1 MTPCAC
7 RSNALIIGSELDK
20 TVTDAQITNAP
31 RTLDSLGLEPL
42 RRTAGTPELT
52 GVVVD
57 SRQVRA
63 GVLFAALPGVN
74 AHGARFAA
82 AAIAAGAV
90 AILTDE
96 EGFAQ
101 ARPDDGAVWLVADDA
116 RAALSQVAA
125 RWFGAQPDVMV
136 AVTGT
141 NGKTSVA
148 SFTRQLWAAMGLR
161 AVNFGTTGVE
171 GAVNAALSHT
181 TPEPVILHGL
191 LADLAAQG
199 VTHGAMEA
207 SSHGLAQRRLDGVK
221 LRAAGFTHLSRDHLD
236 YHATVPEYEAAKG
249 LLFDRV
255 LASDGTAV
263 INLDTDAGQRMIAR
277 AKSAGRQVLTV
288 GRDPVADLRLLS
300 TTFEA
305 SGQRVS
311 FAYQDAEYAAS
322 LELIGSF
329 QAENALL
336 AAGLAVAS
344 GAVATDVFAALESLK
359 PVAGRMQFAAHS
371 QTGGAIYVDYSHTP
385 DSVAI
390 ALAALRPHVAGRL
403 VCIVG
408 AGGDR
413 DPGKRPLMGQ
423 AAAQNADAVIVTDDN
438 PRSEDPA
445 TIRAAVLAGA
455 PDAQEI
461 GDRAAAIAAGIAMLG
476 PDDTL
481 LIAGK
486 GHETGQTIG
495 DQVLPFNDVEVA
507 RLAASKTG
515 GPL

>member
-1 MTPCAC
+1 MDGP
-7 RSNALIIGSELDK
+7 
-20 TVTDAQITNAP
+20 VTDAQKLNLP
-31 RTLDSLGLEPL
+31 RTLASLGLEEL
-42 RRTAGTPELT
+42 RRNAGAPDLH
-52 GVVVD
+52 GLVVD
-57 SRQVRA
+57 SRAVRA

-96 EGFAQ
+96 AGFTHAQ
-101 ARPDDGAVWLVADDA
+101 PDDGAVWLVAPDA
-116 RAALSQVAA
+116 RAALSEVAA
-125 RWFGAQPDVMV
+125 RWFASQPDAMV

-148 SFTRQLWAAMGLR
+148 SFTRQLWTAMGLR

-171 GAVNAALSHT
+171 GAVSAPLSHT
-181 TPEPVILHGL
+181 TPEPVTLHAL
-191 LADLAAQG
+191 LAELAAQG

-207 SSHGLAQRRLDGVK
+207 SSHGLAQRRLDGVR

-236 YHATVPEYEAAKG
+236 YHDTVAEYEAAKG

-255 LASDGTAV
+255 LPVDGTAV

-277 AKSAGRQVLTV
+277 AQVAGRAVMTV
-288 GRDPVADLRLLS
+288 GRHAVADLRLLA
-300 TTFEA
+300 TEFEA
-305 SGQRVS
+305 SGQKVS
-311 FAYQDAEYAAS
+311 FEYKGVQYSAS
-322 LELIGSF
+322 LQLIGSF

-336 AAGLAVAS
+336 AAGLALACG
-344 GAVATDVFAALESLK
+344 GAAADVFGALQALQ
-359 PVAGRMQFAAHS
+359 PVAGRMQLAAHAPS
-371 QTGGAIYVDYSHTP
+371 GGAVYVDYSHTP
-385 DSVAI
+385 DSVAT
-390 ALAALRPHVAGRL
+390 ALAALRPHVAGKL

-423 AAAQNADAVIVTDDN
+423 AATQHADAVIVTDDN

-445 TIRAAVLAGA
+445 TIRKAVLAGA
-455 PDAQEI
+455 TDALEL
-461 GDRAAAIAAGIAMLG
+461 GDRAEAIAAGIAMLG

-486 GHETGQTIG
+486 GHETGQIVG
-495 DQVLPFNDVEVA
+495 DKILPFNDVEVA
-507 RLAASKTG
+507 QAAVAGLS
-515 GPL
+515 